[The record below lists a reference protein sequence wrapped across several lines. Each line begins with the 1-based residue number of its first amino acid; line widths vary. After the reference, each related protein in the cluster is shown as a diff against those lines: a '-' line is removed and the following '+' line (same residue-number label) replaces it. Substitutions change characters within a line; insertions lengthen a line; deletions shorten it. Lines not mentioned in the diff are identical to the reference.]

1 MTKIRLA
8 TFAILS
14 MILLGACTK
23 SDEQQVVTDS
33 GPSNDLLL
41 HVPADTPYLLANLEP
56 IPEEVID
63 TFLIRL
69 QPVLDSMQNRLS
81 IARAEMETT
90 AALPQASEEAI
101 EASYHDEMGLAL
113 AHALLVELDGKLSRP
128 GLESL
133 GFDLRS
139 NKVVYGMGAFPVVR
153 LGLSDS
159 EVLRATIE
167 RVLNNAGIEAPEQNF
182 QGVSFWRVGDEGVDE
197 SPISLYL
204 SILDDHLAISLFPA
218 MAESELLPAF
228 LGLQMPVDS
237 DAQARLAE
245 LNRTHEYT
253 PHGSGILDIRKL
265 ADQFLQA
272 ETVAGR
278 ALASSGEFDP
288 ASLTQECV
296 SEIHEIIDHAPRIT
310 MGTTELTT
318 SAVSVQYRVETP
330 ASLAGQLM
338 DLVSKI
344 PMVDAHSDRILEFA
358 FGMKFGPVRDFL
370 REKVT
375 AIVDDPYQC
384 EHLADLNSS
393 ASESL
398 TQLNQ
403 PMPPFVN
410 NFRGLRIRLS
420 EIMVGHDSIPQNA
433 RGHLA
438 VHVEQP
444 EMFIGMAQ
452 MFIPDLST
460 LSITPGEPPVRLPE
474 SLVPVPGM
482 VAFAALSDNA
492 IGLAVGEGEE
502 SGLLP
507 YLDQKSGPD
516 GTFLSA
522 SYDVAAY
529 LDYTGKSGDH
539 HQDGMDQHKGDHD
552 AHSQAAREI
561 QEAALK
567 SFSEMADRSH
577 TILRFTSDGFV
588 ADNQMTFK

>member
-8 TFAILS
+8 ACAILS

-23 SDEQQVVTDS
+23 SDEHQVATDS
-33 GPSNDLLL
+33 GSSNDLLS

-56 IPEEVID
+56 VPEEVID
-63 TFLIRL
+63 TFLLRL
-69 QPVLDSMQNRLS
+69 QPVLDSVQTQLS
-81 IARAEMETT
+81 IARTEMEST
-90 AALPQASEEAI
+90 AALPQGSEEAK
-101 EASYHDEMGLAL
+101 EASHNDEMGVAL

-139 NKVVYGMGAFPVVR
+139 NKVVYGMGAFPVIR
-153 LGLSDS
+153 LGLADS
-159 EVLRATIE
+159 EVLRVTIE
-167 RVLNNAGIEAPEQNF
+167 RVLGNAGIAAPEQNF
-182 QGVSFWRVGDEGVDE
+182 QGVSFWRLGDEDVNE

-204 SILDDHLAISLFPA
+204 SILDDHLAISIFPA

-228 LGLQMPVDS
+228 LGLQMPADS
-237 DAQARLAE
+237 NALARLAE
-245 LNRTHEYT
+245 LNRAHDYT

-272 ETVAGR
+272 ETVAAR
-278 ALASSGEFDP
+278 ALALSGDFDP
-288 ASLTQECV
+288 ASLSQECV
-296 SEIHEIIDHAPRIT
+296 SEIHEIIDNAPRIT

-330 ASLAGQLM
+330 TSLAGQLM
-338 DLVSKI
+338 GLVSKI
-344 PMVDAHSDRILEFA
+344 PMVEAHSDRILEFA

-370 REKVT
+370 REKAT

-384 EHLADLNSS
+384 EHLTDLNSS

-398 TQLNQ
+398 AQLNQ

-420 EIMVGHDSIPQNA
+420 EIVMGHDSIPQNA

-460 LSITPGEPPVRLPE
+460 LSITPGDPPVRLPE
-474 SLVPVPGM
+474 SLVPVPGI
-482 VAFAALSDNA
+482 VAFAALSDDA
-492 IGLAVGEGEE
+492 IGLALGEGEE

-507 YLDQKSGPD
+507 YLDRKTGPE
-516 GTFLSA
+516 GTFPFGQL
-522 SYDVAAY
+522 
-529 LDYTGKSGDH
+529 
-539 HQDGMDQHKGDHD
+539 
-552 AHSQAAREI
+552 
-561 QEAALK
+561 
-567 SFSEMADRSH
+567 
-577 TILRFTSDGFV
+577 
-588 ADNQMTFK
+588 

>member
-8 TFAILS
+8 AFAILS

-23 SDEQQVVTDS
+23 SDEHQVATDS
-33 GPSNDLLL
+33 GPGNDLLS

-56 IPEEVID
+56 VPEEIID
-63 TFLIRL
+63 TFLLRL
-69 QPVLDSMQNRLS
+69 QPVLDSMQTQLS
-81 IARAEMETT
+81 IARTDMEST
-90 AALPQASEEAI
+90 AALPQGSEEAK
-101 EASYHDEMGLAL
+101 EASHHNEMGVAL
-113 AHALLVELDGKLSRP
+113 AHALLVELDGKLNRP

-139 NKVVYGMGAFPVVR
+139 NKVVYGMGAFPVIR

-159 EVLRATIE
+159 EVLRVTIE
-167 RVLNNAGIEAPEQNF
+167 RVLSNAGIAAPEQNF
-182 QGVSFWRVGDEGVDE
+182 QGVSYWRLGDEDVNE

-228 LGLQMPVDS
+228 LGLQMPANS
-237 DAQARLAE
+237 NAQARLAE
-245 LNRTHEYT
+245 LNRTHDYT

-272 ETVAGR
+272 ETVAAR
-278 ALASSGEFDP
+278 TLALSGDFDP
-288 ASLTQECV
+288 ASLSQECV
-296 SEIHEIIDHAPRIT
+296 SEIHGIIDNAPRIT

-318 SAVSVQYRVETP
+318 SAVAVQYRVETP
-330 ASLAGQLM
+330 TSLAGQLM
-338 DLVSKI
+338 GLVSKI
-344 PMVDAHSDRILEFA
+344 PMVEAHSDRILEFA

-370 REKVT
+370 REKAT

-384 EHLADLNSS
+384 EHLTDLNSS

-398 TQLNQ
+398 AQLNQ
-403 PMPPFVN
+403 PMPPFLN

-420 EIMVGHDSIPQNA
+420 EIIMGHDSIPQNA

-474 SLVPVPGM
+474 SLVPVPGI
-482 VAFAALSDNA
+482 VAFAALSDDA
-492 IGLAVGEGEE
+492 IGLALGEGEE

-507 YLDQKSGPD
+507 YLDRKAGPQ
-516 GTFLSA
+516 GTFLAA
-522 SYDVAAY
+522 SYDVATY
-529 LDYTGKSGDH
+529 LDYTGKLGGND
-539 HQDGMDQHKGDHD
+539 QDGMDQDNGDHD

-561 QEAALK
+561 HQAALK
-567 SFSEMADRSH
+567 SFSEMADRSY
-577 TILRFTSDGFV
+577 TTLRFTSDGFV